1 VSAHPTMVSARNRA
15 IALRR
20 FRDPDDPD
28 IAQAEADLRTA
39 KLAEYIEKILADS
52 PPLSEADKRY
62 LRRLLTA
69 PERASLH

>member
-1 VSAHPTMVSARNRA
+1 MYSARNRA

-20 FRDPDDPD
+20 YRDPDDPD
-28 IAQAEADLRTA
+28 IAQAEAHLRTA
-39 KLAEYIEKILADS
+39 KLAAYIEKVLADA

-69 PERASLH
+69 PERAAS